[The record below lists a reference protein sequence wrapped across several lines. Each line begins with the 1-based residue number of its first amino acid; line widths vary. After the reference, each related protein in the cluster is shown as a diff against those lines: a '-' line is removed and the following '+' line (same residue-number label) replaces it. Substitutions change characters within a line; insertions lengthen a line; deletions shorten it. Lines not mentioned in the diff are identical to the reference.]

1 MRATWTSY
9 NFRRTHYS
17 EKLFERDSFGLIWN
31 FAFTFHG
38 LNNFRLLTRGGPRDP
53 LLRYSWLFNYTPCFA
68 RSFFSPKLYRD
79 SFFVD
84 IEEIEP
90 GRRINREG
98 EGRDGKKFKSRG
110 KKTVKLGYEGVAL
123 NRCYSKWMF
132 SPFFPPRLGLN
143 TVETLSN
150 LKLVET
156 RTKRRDNRQP
166 LITISPFQF

>member
-90 GRRINREG
+90 RRRINREG
-98 EGRDGKKFKSRG
+98 EGWEEVQVQGKENG
-110 KKTVKLGYEGVAL
+110 KTWLRRRSFESLLFGMDVLSLLSSSTRIKHGGNTFEFEIGGDTYEEA
-123 NRCYSKWMF
+123 R
-132 SPFFPPRLGLN
+132 
-143 TVETLSN
+143 
-150 LKLVET
+150 
-156 RTKRRDNRQP
+156 
-166 LITISPFQF
+166 